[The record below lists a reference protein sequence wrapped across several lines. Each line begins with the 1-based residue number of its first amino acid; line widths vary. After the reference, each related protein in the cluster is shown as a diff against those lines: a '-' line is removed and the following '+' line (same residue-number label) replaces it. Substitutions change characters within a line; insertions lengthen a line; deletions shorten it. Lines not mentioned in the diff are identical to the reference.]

1 MTQTPQDPRF
11 ETHAQHARPE
21 TVPAG
26 TGEYSWND
34 TSAAEFAGRYPQQA
48 AQAWPGAGPAP
59 GPSGAPVPGAPG
71 MPPPGMGAPGPGAPG
86 IGVPF
91 GAVGGPGAPLPPAAP
106 PDHAGSKRPLRFG
119 LGVLAALAIVSA
131 AVGGVA
137 GGYFGSH
144 YADAATP
151 VASASTITGTD
162 SSTTT
167 TNVGAVADK
176 VLPSVVQVNEQ
187 TSSVQGTGSGM
198 VISST
203 GLIVTNNHVIADYVA
218 DGGTLSVTTYDGKT
232 YNAKVIGYIT
242 ADDIAVIQAE
252 GVSGWTPV
260 TFADSSKVQVGDQ
273 AIAIGSP
280 DGLQNT
286 VTSGIVSAL
295 NRKVSVDESTNG
307 GGGFPGF
314 GWNGLGQSTT
324 VTYSAIQT
332 DASINPG
339 NSGGP
344 LLDSSGDVMGMDSAI
359 YSSSSDGSEA
369 GSVGLGFAI
378 PSNTVT
384 ADIQKIENG
393 GGDTTN

>member
-1 MTQTPQDPRF
+1 MTTQTPQDPRF
-11 ETHAQHARPE
+11 ETYPEQPRPE
-21 TVPAG
+21 TVTAN
-26 TGEYSWND
+26 TGEYSWRD
-34 TSAAEFAGRYPQQA
+34 TSADGFAGRYSQQ
-48 AQAWPGAGPAP
+48 PPAP
-59 GPSGAPVPGAPG
+59 GWTGTGAVPAPGAPG
-71 MPPPGMGAPGPGAPG
+71 MVPPGYGTPGA
-86 IGVPF
+86 GVPF
-91 GAVGGPGAPLPPAAP
+91 GPAGGPGTPPPGAG
-106 PDHAGSKRPLRFG
+106 PDHAGSKRPRRFG
-119 LGVLAALAIVSA
+119 LGVVLALAVLSA

-137 GGYFGSH
+137 GGYIGAH
-144 YADAATP
+144 NAASP
-151 VASASTITGTD
+151 ASSVSTITGSD
-162 SSTTT
+162 SSSTATDI
-167 TNVGAVADK
+167 GAVADK
-176 VLPSVVQVNEQ
+176 ALPSVVQVNEQ

-198 VISST
+198 VISSN

-218 DGGTLSVTTYDGKT
+218 DGGTLTVTSYDGKT

-242 ADDIAVIQAE
+242 ADDIAVIQAQ

-273 AIAIGSP
+273 TIAIGSP

-295 NRKVSVDESTNG
+295 NRKVSVDESTNN

-314 GWNGLGQSTT
+314 GWNGFGQTTT

-344 LLDSSGDVMGMDSAI
+344 LLNSSGQVIGMDSAI
-359 YSSSSDGSEA
+359 YSSDSSDGSQG